1 MLDFAYS
8 FNHLLGEPSQSIK
21 MVTNNRTS
29 FEEQPQLYI
38 KVKEENENLKMRVDQ
53 LEMDLSQETKKV
65 NDLERRKE
73 RLHMKL
79 EQKDKS
85 ISKLKDNLKQL
96 KDDICLVNENIG

>member
-1 MLDFAYS
+1 
-8 FNHLLGEPSQSIK
+8 
-21 MVTNNRTS
+21 
-29 FEEQPQLYI
+29 
-38 KVKEENENLKMRVDQ
+38 MRVDQ

-85 ISKLKDNLKQL
+85 ISKLKDNLK
-96 KDDICLVNENIG
+96 